1 MTLATLIQ
9 KNGLVKVATAIPA
22 IPATDESKSGATIAK
37 IATVAVANPG
47 NEKTDA
53 GGRLAGIAG
62 IAGIAVATSP
72 TAKITETGAV
82 AAKPRKTQPIPPMT
96 AGEEAAIRAWLA
108 HIEEA
113 DPAIIT
119 EVLNRCRADAEARSY
134 FIRRAGEVPRSMDNS
149 TMGHVPPLPPL
160 VSIVALQP
168 IFAARNR
175 AEFNAEL
182 ARLGLGARAESGQ
195 PDLIQKGGDHARA

>member
-47 NEKTDA
+47 NEKTGA

-62 IAGIAVATSP
+62 IAVATSP
-72 TAKITETGAV
+72 MAINAETGAV

-134 FIRRAGEVPRSMDNS
+134 FIRRAGEVPRSMDNT
-149 TMGHVPPLPPL
+149 TMGQVPPIPPL
-160 VSIVALQP
+160 VSIGTLQP

-182 ARLGLGARAESGQ
+182 ARLGLSARAESGQ